1 MEREIINN
9 LLGIKEA
16 YEMPNKLMQL
26 LENKEDREMLFEKFL
41 EYEKD
46 LSFDWFTDYFQNEQG
61 DREALKQD
69 FTPNCICEIISKLEE
84 PTETVTDICSGTG
97 GLFIKNWVT
106 NKNASFH
113 CEEISSRTIPILLFN
128 MAIRGV
134 NGELVH
140 GDSLEQAIECVYIL
154 KNNGKFSDIT
164 KVEYP
169 QQEKAKKI
177 ISNPPYSLSWNP
189 TLKQFD
195 KRFQGYTLAP
205 KSKADYAFIL
215 HGLYQLEDNGTL
227 LTILPHGVLFRGS
240 AEGKIREQLIK
251 ENILDAVIGLPD
263 KLFLNTGIPVLIL
276 VLKKNRKNNDVLFI
290 DASKEFITGKS
301 KKQNEMSTENI
312 NKIVDTYKN
321 RQYIDKF
328 AYVSSIEEIAE
339 NDYNLNI
346 PRYVDTYEPPEVPDL
361 LETLNELQDIERE
374 IKETSISLLNQ
385 MKQLVGTTP
394 EQDRKQKE
402 EVKKFE
408 EILVEKYGKEQ
419 MDG

>member
-1 MEREIINN
+1 MKRETINN

-16 YEMPNKLMQL
+16 YEMPNKLMEI
-26 LENKEDREMLFEKFL
+26 LENKSDREELFENFL
-41 EYEKD
+41 KHESD

-97 GLFIKNWVT
+97 GLFIKHWAT
-106 NKNASFH
+106 NKKAYFH

-140 GDSLEQAIECVYIL
+140 GDSLEQTIECVYLL
-154 KNNGKFSDIT
+154 KSNGKFSDIIKAEQPTLLKT
-164 KVEYP
+164 KKV
-169 QQEKAKKI
+169 
-177 ISNPPYSLSWNP
+177 ISNPPYSLSWNI

-195 KRFQGYTLAP
+195 KRFQGYPIAP

-227 LTILPHGVLFRGS
+227 LAILPHGVLFRGA

-251 ENILDAVIGLPD
+251 ENLIDAVIGLPD

-276 VLKKNRKNNDVLFI
+276 VLKKNRENNNVLFI

-301 KKQNEMSTENI
+301 KKQNDMSIENI
-312 NKIVDTYKN
+312 NKVIESYKN
-321 RQYIDKF
+321 RRFVDKF
-328 AYVSSIEEIAE
+328 AYVSSIEKIAE

-346 PRYVDTYEPPEVPDL
+346 PRYVDTYEPPEIPDL
-361 LETLNELQDIERE
+361 LETLEELKDIERQ
-374 IKETSISLLNQ
+374 IKETSIFLLKQ
-385 MKQLVGTTP
+385 MKQLEGTTP
-394 EQDRKQKE
+394 EAEKRHIKE
-402 EVKKFE
+402 VDKFE
-408 EILVEKYGKEQ
+408 EILIEKYGKEQ
-419 MDG
+419 IHG

>member
-1 MEREIINN
+1 MTRDIINN

-16 YEMPNKLMQL
+16 YEMPNKLMQI
-26 LENKEDREMLFEKFL
+26 LENESDREELFEKFL
-41 EYEKD
+41 EQEKD

-84 PTETVTDICSGTG
+84 PTDTVTDICSGTG
-97 GLFIKNWVT
+97 GLFIKHWTT
-106 NKNASFH
+106 NKKAHFH

-134 NGELVH
+134 NGELIH
-140 GDSLEQAIECVYIL
+140 GDSLEQTIECVYVL

-164 KVEYP
+164 KTEHP
-169 QQEKAKKI
+169 QQVKAKQV

-215 HGLYQLEDNGTL
+215 HGLSQLEDNGTL
-227 LTILPHGVLFRGS
+227 LAILPHGVLFRGS

-251 ENILDAVIGLPD
+251 ENLIDAVIGLPD
-263 KLFLNTGIPVLIL
+263 KLFLNTEIPVLIL
-276 VLKKNRKNNDVLFI
+276 VLKKNRKTNDVLFI
-290 DASKEFITGKS
+290 DASKEFVIGS
-301 KKQNEMSTENI
+301 KKQNEMSVENI
-312 NKIVDTYKN
+312 NKVVEAYKN
-321 RQYIDKF
+321 RQFVDKF
-328 AYVSSIEEIAE
+328 AYISRIEEIIE
-339 NDYNLNI
+339 NNYNLNI
-346 PRYVDTYEPPEVPDL
+346 PRYVDTYEPPEIPDL
-361 LETLNELQDIERE
+361 LETLNELQNIELE

-419 MDG
+419 IYG

>member
-1 MEREIINN
+1 MEREKINN

-16 YEMPNKLMQL
+16 YEMPNRLMKL
-26 LENKEDREMLFEKFL
+26 LENKEDRETLFEKFL

-227 LTILPHGVLFRGS
+227 LAILPHGVLFRGS

>member
-1 MEREIINN
+1 MTRDIINN

-16 YEMPNKLMQL
+16 YEMPNRLMQL
-26 LENKEDREMLFEKFL
+26 LENKDDREELFENFL
-41 EYEKD
+41 KYESD

-97 GLFIKNWVT
+97 GLFIKHWAT
-106 NKNASFH
+106 NKKAHFH

-140 GDSLEQAIECVYIL
+140 GDSLEQTIECVYVL

-164 KVEYP
+164 KTEYP
-169 QQEKAKKI
+169 QQVKAKKV

-215 HGLYQLEDNGTL
+215 HGLSQLEDNGTL
-227 LTILPHGVLFRGS
+227 LAILPHGVLFRGS

-251 ENILDAVIGLPD
+251 ENLIDAVIGLPD

-276 VLKKNRKNNDVLFI
+276 VLKKNRKINNVLFI

-301 KKQNEMSTENI
+301 KKQNDMSIENI
-312 NKIVDTYKN
+312 NKVIESYKN
-321 RQYIDKF
+321 RRFVDKF
-328 AYVSSIEEIAE
+328 AYVSSIEKIAE

-346 PRYVDTYEPPEVPDL
+346 PRYVDTYEPPEIPDL
-361 LETLNELQDIERE
+361 LETLEELKDIERQ
-374 IKETSISLLNQ
+374 IKETSIFLLKQ
-385 MKQLVGTTP
+385 MKQLEGTTP

-419 MDG
+419 IHD